1 MAKVFCTHCGAA
13 NPEESAFCEQC
24 GQALKK
30 PQEVEQQE
38 ESYQE
43 PQGKKGGGKKWIIPI
58 VIILVLALAGGGAYM
73 YHKQQE
79 AEKAEKAKLAEEKAE
94 AEKTIP
100 IDLAS
105 LMTTPQITGEDGSGV
120 VSAEPVVD
128 GNKSTTILNSINEK
142 KKEDMGKF
150 LNSVKYT
157 AAPNEGL
164 SNGDKVKI
172 QIDYD
177 KELAAKLNLEIS
189 GTSSEIKVKGLKAV
203 EAFIGAQV
211 SDAKGVRFTKV
222 SLDGPVASNKGFD
235 APGDVT
241 SGADLTISVG
251 SKSATYDY
259 IVPNSAIKSDTNG
272 TFVLTVEA
280 KSSPLGNRY
289 IARRVAVEVLAA
301 DDSNS
306 AVTGNFGYGSYV
318 ITTSNAPVKNGDLVR
333 LADNG

>member
-30 PQEVEQQE
+30 PQQVEQQE

-43 PQGKKGGGKKWIIPI
+43 PQGKRGGGKKWIIPI

-79 AEKAEKAKLAEEKAE
+79 AEKAEKAKLAKEKAE

-189 GTSSEIKVKGLKAV
+189 GTSSEIKVKGLKEPAND
-203 EAFIGAQV
+203 AYGAN
-211 SDAKGVRFTKV
+211 
-222 SLDGPVASNKGFD
+222 SND
-235 APGDVT
+235 DEVPGDVFPYSSEEYIDESDAAALT
-241 SGADLTISVG
+241 DYELRIAINEIYARHGFTFGKADLKKHFEAQDWYV
-251 SKSATYDY
+251 ATTDDVPDSELNEYEYENVQVLKDERQKRKDAGTWPYD
-259 IVPNSAIKSDTNG
+259 K
-272 TFVLTVEA
+272 
-280 KSSPLGNRY
+280 
-289 IARRVAVEVLAA
+289 
-301 DDSNS
+301 
-306 AVTGNFGYGSYV
+306 
-318 ITTSNAPVKNGDLVR
+318 
-333 LADNG
+333 